1 MSISHEGTAEKI
13 GIEYSRRVC
22 FLTYRVAPCL
32 RCGGRFGRQRAARC
46 GAVGQ
51 KPNSHSV
58 MHSEKHNTTC
68 EGLLMGIFHPAI
80 GQAKNMKLA
89 ARALI
94 SNREESDFL

>member
-13 GIEYSRRVC
+13 GIEYSVI
-22 FLTYRVAPCL
+22 
-32 RCGGRFGRQRAARC
+32 
-46 GAVGQ
+46 
-51 KPNSHSV
+51 
-58 MHSEKHNTTC
+58 HSEKHNTTC

-89 ARALI
+89 ASALI